1 MGEKNEFKMTLDGL
15 LLFFAGYG
23 ADIRFFS
30 LSLQG

>member
-15 LLFFAGYG
+15 LLFLGGYG

>member
-1 MGEKNEFKMTLDGL
+1 MGEKNEFMMTLDEL
-15 LLFFAGYG
+15 LLFFGGYG